1 MKNFRR
7 FLPDALLL
15 GALLIAALV
24 LLPHPSSTPAPTA
37 GTPPVETPRDVAIRL
52 RASGLE
58 TPSQAGIDPDGL
70 IGQTLDSGDG
80 VISDCHWELF
90 RDSVWTADGETV
102 WEEDPSRR
110 DLVITLSAQMAGD
123 GPVFLLAGQEIRI
136 GRGFFLSAGPLYMPM
151 TIVGFDHP

>member
-15 GALLIAALV
+15 GAVLATAFL
-24 LLPHPSSTPAPTA
+24 LLPRPAAATA
-37 GTPPVETPRDVAIRL
+37 PGDLPPAAAPREVTIRL

-58 TPSQAGIDPDGL
+58 VPTQAGIDPDSL
-70 IGQTLDSGDG
+70 TGQALDSGDG
-80 VISDCHWELF
+80 TITDCHWELF
-90 RDSVWTADGETV
+90 RDSVWTADGETL
-102 WEEDPSRR
+102 WEEDPARR
-110 DLVITLSAQMAGD
+110 DLVITLTAQMAGD
-123 GPVFLLAGQEIRI
+123 GPVFLLAGQEIRM